1 MENSRYYKEQRMKLI
16 KFKEKKKYNYK
27 RKVFVKDLV
36 LKTFVGI
43 HSFEKKKKQ
52 RVRFNL
58 DITLEPNLFFN
69 SNDMTNIVN
78 YETVIKNIENISKKK
93 HYLLLENLAEEIFLK
108 LFREKKIKKINLRI
122 EKLDIIKNTSS
133 VGIEVEKSRL
143 NEH

>member
-1 MENSRYYKEQRMKLI
+1 MKLI

-69 SNDMTNIVN
+69 SNDMTSIVN

-93 HYLLLENLAEEIFLK
+93 HYLLLETLAEEIFLK

-133 VGIEVEKSRL
+133 VGIEFEKSRL
-143 NEH
+143 NEY